1 MFKKVL
7 ITLLVILLGLSNIF
21 LYTTR
26 DKMDYDIIIGTPG
39 TEGTD
44 LSVPIS
50 DKNEASMLIFS
61 LMNSESI
68 AQPEITEDK
77 PDSIIWIN
85 DSKEGFSYTTASLWI
100 DGSGIILGTNVDSD
114 YPLYKELSGGRAADM
129 IQIIRKYQTKS

>member
-7 ITLLVILLGLSNIF
+7 ITILVILLGLSNIF

-85 DSKEGFSYTTASLWI
+85 DSKEGFSYTTVSLWI
-100 DGSGIILGTNVDSD
+100 DGSGIILGTNVDTD
-114 YPLYKELSGGRAADM
+114 YPLYKELSSGRAADM

>member
-26 DKMDYDIIIGTPG
+26 DKMDYDIIFGTPG

-85 DSKEGFSYTTASLWI
+85 DSKEGFSYTTVSLWI

>member
-7 ITLLVILLGLSNIF
+7 ITILVILLGLSNIF

-61 LMNSESI
+61 LMNSESV
-68 AQPEITEDK
+68 APPEITEDK

-85 DSKEGFSYTTASLWI
+85 DSKEGFSYTTVSLWI

>member
-7 ITLLVILLGLSNIF
+7 ITVLVILLGLSNIF

-61 LMNSESI
+61 LMNSESV
-68 AQPEITEDK
+68 APPEITEDK

-85 DSKEGFSYTTASLWI
+85 DSKEGFSYTTVSLWI